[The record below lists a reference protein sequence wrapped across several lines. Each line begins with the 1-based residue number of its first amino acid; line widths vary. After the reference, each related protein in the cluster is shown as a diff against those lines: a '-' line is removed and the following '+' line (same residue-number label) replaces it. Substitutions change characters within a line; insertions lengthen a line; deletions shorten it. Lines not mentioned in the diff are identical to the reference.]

1 MAFHR
6 SAFLAA
12 GLVALAA
19 CNSAPAAEEAEP
31 QLLPPP
37 AEATAEMDFESKLAV
52 GKLLAETHCSGC
64 HAIGPEGDSPH
75 EEAKPFRKL
84 SQNYPVSD
92 LFLQPADLVSRLSQF
107 MTLQP
112 GDIVSCGTGPG
123 ALPMRPGATI
133 DVSIDGIGTLS
144 NTYDT

>member
-92 LFLQPADLVSRLSQF
+92 LAEAFAEGIIVGHPDMPVF
-107 MTLQP
+107 TLNP
-112 GDIVSCGTGPG
+112 YEID
-123 ALPMRPGATI
+123 ALITYLE
-133 DVSIDGIGTLS
+133 SIQDPHPV
-144 NTYDT
+144 